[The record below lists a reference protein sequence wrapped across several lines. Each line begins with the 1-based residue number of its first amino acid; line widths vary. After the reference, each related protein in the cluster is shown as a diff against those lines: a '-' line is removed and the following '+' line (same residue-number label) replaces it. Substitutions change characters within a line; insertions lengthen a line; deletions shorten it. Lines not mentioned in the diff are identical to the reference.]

1 VRRGDELSART
12 WAGMGIT
19 LAPMVMTRFPS
30 WVAPLSANGVAAPG
44 APAAAVAS
52 TEPQTMFDLQPLAT
66 PTATEYTIEIDG
78 QQLRWKGQPQGW
90 AHMAWPNPQGTPG
103 VKITA
108 QTLDGRTVV
117 LLNEPGNLG
126 LKKMI
131 GAAKRTRRPNGVFE
145 LSWENSGITVT
156 ANLKIIATPPPA
168 VVARAATT
176 GQGFRGMTLPPM
188 IAGGGPDPAA
198 PAPVVETAPAP
209 VVAAAPVAGA
219 AAATGAR
226 P

>member
-1 VRRGDELSART
+1 
-12 WAGMGIT
+12 
-19 LAPMVMTRFPS
+19 
-30 WVAPLSANGVAAPG
+30 
-44 APAAAVAS
+44 VAS
-52 TEPQTMFDLQPLAT
+52 SEPQTMFDLQPLAT

-108 QTLDGRTVV
+108 QTIDGRTVV

-131 GAAKRTRRPNGVFE
+131 GAAKRKKRENGVFE
-145 LSWENSGITVT
+145 LSWENSGITVS
-156 ANLKIIATPPPA
+156 ANLKIVATPPPA
-168 VVARAATT
+168 VVAKAAAT
-176 GQGFRGMTLPPM
+176 GQGFRGMTLPST
-188 IAGGGPDPAA
+188 IAGGGLDPAA
-198 PAPVVETAPAP
+198 PTAPAVVNTVP
-209 VVAAAPVAGA
+209 AAVAAAAPA
-219 AAATGAR
+219 AVPSFASGAR